1 MKISRR
7 DTAIIA
13 VLVNVALLAVLFATA
28 SKWEKDAL
36 EIPENSIAT
45 VEQDASQSVVTTQTN
60 SPPVPLTLYSQT
72 EEKNPV
78 DEIDQVLQEYALK
91 QKVIEA
97 PAIFEKTSD
106 AKRSDVKTSEA
117 MTTTL
122 IVDDE
127 AKEYVTVT
135 VKKGDALA
143 KIAKAHGVKVDEL
156 MELNAL
162 NSIKLRI
169 GQQLK
174 IPKKQPS
181 LPVCISKETKKLK
194 ELSKEPIQKL
204 KKGSKSEQKS
214 DTAEYYVIKSGDSPW
229 KVARKFHL
237 KYEDLLILNELDE
250 EKARNLKIGQ
260 KIRIR

>member
-36 EIPENSIAT
+36 EVHES
-45 VEQDASQSVVTTQTN
+45 VEAIIKEEVSLNTQGSSPLASA
-60 SPPVPLTLYSQT
+60 PVPLTLYSQT

-91 QKVIEA
+91 HKVIAAPDVVDNSEREA
-97 PAIFEKTSD
+97 S
-106 AKRSDVKTSEA
+106 V
-117 MTTTL
+117 TTAV
-122 IVDDE
+122 IEDE
-127 AKEYVTVT
+127 AKEYLNVT

-143 KIAKAHGVKVDEL
+143 KIAKTYSVTVEEL
-156 MELNAL
+156 MKLNAL
-162 NSIKLRI
+162 ESIKLRI
-169 GQQLK
+169 GQKLK
-174 IPKKQPS
+174 VPKKQES
-181 LPVCISKETKKLK
+181 IPVCISKETKKLK
-194 ELSKEPIQKL
+194 ELSKEPK
-204 KKGSKSEQKS
+204 QKS
-214 DTAEYYVIKSGDSPW
+214 KKDSKGDLKGEIEYYVIKSGDSPW

-237 KYEDLLILNELDE
+237 KYEDLLILNDLDE